1 MLLIKFRIHIILNEL
16 TSILVFLNTLAY
28 RLKALAYHLSCN
40 TDAWNYTS
48 YALNDL
54 SCGVENLATH
64 IYDMIGFLF
73 ALHVLIEF
81 RTIHGLQVYEMQF
94 EFVQLLFCGGD
105 SLFICCS
112 K

>member
-48 YALNDL
+48 NALNDL
-54 SCGVENLATH
+54 SCGVENLTAN
-64 IYDMIGFLF
+64 IFDVVDFLF
-73 ALHVLIEF
+73 AFHVLIEF

-94 EFVQLLFCGGD
+94 EFVQFLFCGGD